1 MVLKM
6 GLKEQSANEY
16 GQLGEEQ
23 ARKYL
28 EQQGLTFV
36 EQNVKYTF
44 GEIDLVMKRDNALI
58 FVEVKYRSKS
68 HFGGA
73 INALSK
79 KQIQRLR
86 RAAEHYMQINK
97 MDIICRF
104 DLIAIDAGQI
114 HWLKNAF

>member
-1 MVLKM
+1 MVFNIGNKAQASH
-6 GLKEQSANEY
+6 EQ
-16 GQLGEEQ
+16 GQLGENQ

-36 EQNVKYTF
+36 DQNVRYPF
-44 GEIDLVMKRDNALI
+44 GEIDLIMQQGKEVI

-73 INALSK
+73 VNALSK

-86 RAAEHYMQINK
+86 RSAEHYMQVNK
-97 MDIICRF
+97 MDVICRF
-104 DLIAIDAGQI
+104 DLIAIDTGQI